1 MTDYGQILDAA
12 DKINHWS
19 IGLIAR
25 EARDEAEDRVEN
37 LRARQKMPEAYN
49 KPVGWKYPE
58 RLYKKL
64 LKITTAE
71 RYTYKERNV
80 LRMAAEITG
89 MGTSCDQWPTVSD
102 TLSAK
107 AIASR
112 LEQVLVQYGG
122 KLDKEGLTFFTN
134 DIHLSHHD
142 YEGEAHIGILKVVI
156 SVPDLSFI
164 RVYQSPAST
173 HDNDVT
179 HPHVSQGDH
188 AVCFGDVGGRFK
200 VYAHGG
206 YVYELAEFLM
216 SLLNTYNH
224 NSPLNEITAWLGDN
238 NEDASEC
245 YNCGVY
251 SHVDE
256 IGHCEG
262 CDHDHCGEC
271 LPECMCCGCSQ
282 YCSECQVTCRECD
295 AELCPECAT
304 TSRWD
309 SQRRGGLNY
318 RIRRY
323 YCDDCTEK
331 CSGCYGSFPKTIP
344 GLRVTVNNHFTNNMP
359 GLVYCEDCAIQEFS
373 IQAVGHGV
381 SLVDYKQ
388 FSLNKALTEYMA
400 MDVPSPVTS

>member
-12 DKINHWS
+12 DRINRWS

-25 EARDEAEDRVEN
+25 EARDEAVDRVEN
-37 LRARQKMPEAYN
+37 LRVRQKMPEAYN

-134 DIHLSHHD
+134 DIYLSHHD
-142 YEGEAHIGILKVVI
+142 YEGQAHIGILKVVI
-156 SVPDLSFI
+156 SEPNLSMV
-164 RVYQSPAST
+164 RVYQSPASA

-224 NSPLNEITAWLGDN
+224 NSPLNEITAWLGEN

-271 LPECMCCGCSQ
+271 LPECVCCGCSQ
-282 YCSECQVTCRECD
+282 YCSGCQVTCRECD

-309 SQRRGGLNY
+309 SRRAADRQI

-323 YCDDCTEK
+323 YCDDCVDV
-331 CSGCYGSFPKTIP
+331 CSGCYRNFPKTIP
-344 GLRVTVNNHFTNNMP
+344 GLKVAVEDR
-359 GLVYCEDCAIQEFS
+359 LVYCEDCATIQRLQS
-373 IQAVGHGV
+373 GV
-381 SLVDYKQ
+381 KLVDYKQ